1 MKKTWEVDCDGV
13 RHTVEYKTGFGSKV
27 TIDGQPNKVKSSN
40 WFINMI
46 DYAFSFGDTQCH
58 LTAIGNNTD
67 LAVNGV
73 YQGSGEAYEPLSN
86 IPAWVY
92 VMLAINIIGP
102 FIIGGGIF
110 SAAIGIILGTIYT
123 QYALRQKTGAA
134 IGVFIGCLVIQLLFA
149 IFVIGAFIALQ
160 Y

>member
-13 RHTVEYKTGFGSKV
+13 RHTVEYRAGFGTKV
-27 TIDGQPNKVKSSN
+27 IVDGQPNKVKSSN

-58 LTAIGNNTD
+58 LTVIGTKTD

-73 YQGSGEAYEPLSN
+73 FQGSGEPYEPLGRTPS
-86 IPAWVY
+86 WVY

-102 FIIGGGIF
+102 FIFGGGIF
-110 SAAIGIILGTIYT
+110 GALVGVIFGTKYT
-123 QYALRQKTGAA
+123 QSALRKKTGVA
-134 IGVFIGCLVIQLLFA
+134 IGVFIGCVVIQILLAF
-149 IFVIGAFIALQ
+149 FVVGAYIAFLN
-160 Y
+160 